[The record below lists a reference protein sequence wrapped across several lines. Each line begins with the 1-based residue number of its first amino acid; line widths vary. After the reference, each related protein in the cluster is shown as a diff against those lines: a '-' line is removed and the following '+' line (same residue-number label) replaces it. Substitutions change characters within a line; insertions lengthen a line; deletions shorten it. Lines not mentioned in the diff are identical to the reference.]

1 MKNQDEARAE
11 SAEGEKITFKG
22 LADLG
27 VDLVHGDLSPLR
39 YNANKYASYSDEE
52 IYDKESAA
60 NRKRG
65 LPDIRPDDRSRPEL
79 YE

>member
-39 YNANKYASYSDEE
+39 
-52 IYDKESAA
+52 
-60 NRKRG
+60 
-65 LPDIRPDDRSRPEL
+65 
-79 YE
+79 